1 MSYSGERDN
10 FAPHMA
16 LVPMVI
22 EQTSRGE
29 RSFDIYS
36 RLLKERVIFLTGQVE
51 DHMANL
57 IVAQMLFPKQKT
69 QKKISICTLTP
80 RRGDHCRDVYL

>member
-1 MSYSGERDN
+1 MADPVAVRDKSRAPRSGERDN

-29 RSFDIYS
+29 
-36 RLLKERVIFLTGQVE
+36 
-51 DHMANL
+51 
-57 IVAQMLFPKQKT
+57 
-69 QKKISICTLTP
+69 
-80 RRGDHCRDVYL
+80 

>member
-22 EQTSRGE
+22 EQTRE
-29 RSFDIYS
+29 
-36 RLLKERVIFLTGQVE
+36 VT
-51 DHMANL
+51 
-57 IVAQMLFPKQKT
+57 LF
-69 QKKISICTLTP
+69 
-80 RRGDHCRDVYL
+80 